1 MDQVITMMN
10 TAVGKNLTNN
20 IASMAGVVEQCKAH
34 LVETV
39 EDTVFYEPFNILSS
53 FSQDVQDNLRA
64 DVIEAI
70 ASFVQ
75 PAFTNLVEFLESVFS
90 INPCWDWSRRDSKG
104 LEEVERIEDAMKEI
118 VVEMGYEYMTLQNFN
133 KIIRNNRTNFYNSA
147 DELLKAFH
155 EIIENQIDS
164 QLLMADGPAAFY
176 TAGTPDGSRPGV
188 LYVNTK

>member
-1 MDQVITMMN
+1 
-10 TAVGKNLTNN
+10 
-20 IASMAGVVEQCKAH
+20 
-34 LVETV
+34 
-39 EDTVFYEPFNILSS
+39 
-53 FSQDVQDNLRA
+53 
-64 DVIEAI
+64 
-70 ASFVQ
+70 
-75 PAFTNLVEFLESVFS
+75 
-90 INPCWDWSRRDSKG
+90 
-104 LEEVERIEDAMKEI
+104 MKEI

-164 QLLMADGPAAFY
+164 QLLNIFSIKPSTNLEIVSMPPSMADGPAAFY